1 MTCCGG
7 RIRWREDDWRLENLP
22 KPPPPL
28 LEPEP
33 PQEEAKASGG
43 DDDPP
48 STVRLAGTNSSP
60 GMLERPSG
68 GAHGSPARKPSFFG
82 GGGGGGGGGSDEP
95 GSPGRRLSL
104 MLSPSAPS
112 LGADGRPRSESAA
125 RRAIRRVSGMFTSGA
140 GPQRSDSVSDDGGPP
155 CFPGFDPMAPEASR
169 RRGREVSSVFAV
181 EQTTTRFE
189 PRPSHPRRAPRGT
202 RRRRAHRRRGRGGW
216 WWWLAVRSSVLIY
229 PLSPAMGS
237 RSRVA

>member
-1 MTCCGG
+1 MWTPPVEVQFFRNNFFCGNFFLQKSWDSHQLRLG
-7 RIRWREDDWRLENLP
+7 IRP
-22 KPPPPL
+22 
-28 LEPEP
+28 
-33 PQEEAKASGG
+33 
-43 DDDPP
+43 
-48 STVRLAGTNSSP
+48 
-60 GMLERPSG
+60 
-68 GAHGSPARKPSFFG
+68 PARL
-82 GGGGGGGGGSDEP
+82 GGGGGGGGSDEP

-181 EQTTTRFE
+181 EPKTTRFE

-202 RRRRAHRRRGRGGW
+202 RRRRAHRRRGCGGW

-229 PLSPAMGS
+229 LLSPAMGS